1 MLDQLRHFLLIA
13 EHGTFTAASVRAHLS
28 QPALTASIRRLEEDL
43 DGRLFDRGRNGARLT
58 RAGEALLPHAR
69 AAVVAVDEGARAV
82 RALET
87 LEGGEVR
94 IGGGATA
101 CTYLLPPV
109 LSAFR
114 RKHPLVALR
123 LRELPEAEALDAFD
137 RGELDLAVVGGKRG
151 DLFRREELVLV
162 AAPNV
167 AREGLPFV
175 TFPEG
180 SATRAELDRH
190 FPGVDIVM
198 EVSGISTV
206 KGSVRA
212 GLGVALI
219 TRSAVA
225 TDLELGRLVLVP
237 DPRTP
242 IARPLRL
249 MHRGADRLSAAAR
262 ALRRMLLVGA
272 PRSITTK
279 PKRASDR

>member
-13 EHGTFTAASVRAHLS
+13 EHGTFTAAAVRAHLS

-82 RALET
+82 LALET

-94 IGGGATA
+94 IGGGSTA

-109 LSAFR
+109 LTAFR

-123 LRELPEAEALDAFD
+123 LRELPEAAALDAFD
-137 RGELDLAVVGGKRG
+137 RGELDLAVVGGKQG

-262 ALRRMLLVGA
+262 ALRRMLLIGA
-272 PRSITTK
+272 PRPATTK
-279 PKRASDR
+279 TKRASDR